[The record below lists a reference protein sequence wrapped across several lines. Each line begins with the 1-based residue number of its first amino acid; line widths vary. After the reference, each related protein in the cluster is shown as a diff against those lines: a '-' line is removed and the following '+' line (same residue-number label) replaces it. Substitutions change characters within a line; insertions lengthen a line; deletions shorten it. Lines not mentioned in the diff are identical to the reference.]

1 MITDGRRM
9 IYPET
14 PLLSESDIQA
24 ELGRKQPYGIAT
36 YSGGTFF
43 AAQIKSSYT
52 DWTYLHMTPFDDMF
66 RSITII
72 KEVVSAIFVI
82 MLLIALALGARLS
95 GSITKPIV
103 QLIQNMRKIEKGDLD
118 RLEEEALG
126 AVPFPHRM
134 R

>member
-1 MITDGRRM
+1 
-9 IYPET
+9 
-14 PLLSESDIQA
+14 
-24 ELGRKQPYGIAT
+24 
-36 YSGGTFF
+36 
-43 AAQIKSSYT
+43 
-52 DWTYLHMTPFDDMF
+52 MF

-126 AVPFPHRM
+126 AVPFPHRT